1 MKTRRNLL
9 FVLSILSV
17 FIACDN
23 SRIENDTPIV
33 EDENIVFLKSSL
45 GGCNNQTAEMIKRGE
60 ETVIPGEK
68 SDTAIIRIE
77 RDTLTI
83 FVGLN
88 YVCCAPFVT
97 DCDIVNDSIFVTITD
112 TIPENGSYC
121 KCHCYYTFTYY
132 FSYLSNRSY
141 YWRITL
147 IDPREEDEKLF
158 YEGIINAGN

>member
-97 DCDIVNDSIFVTITD
+97 DCDIVNDSIFILITD
-112 TIPENGSYC
+112 TAPSQSSYC
-121 KCHCYYTFTYY
+121 RCHCYYTFKYY
-132 FSYLSNRSY
+132 FTGLADKNY

-147 IDPREEDEKLF
+147 IDPREKDKILF
-158 YEGIINAGN
+158 DEGIINGGS

>member
-1 MKTRRNLL
+1 M
-9 FVLSILSV
+9 
-17 FIACDN
+17 
-23 SRIENDTPIV
+23 